1 MKLKLLLIFLALI
14 VSFTGCNLSGSRTGG
29 DDSTDLRL
37 CDGWG
42 SEPTPDLVALLDIF
56 AGENPSVNIIRYTNP
71 DCFPAL
77 ITTGVADSF
86 WVGVGAQLIGTWVQT
101 GDILPV
107 TSIFNDND
115 WLSNYRSEV
124 IDLVSQNGEIWSVP
138 LNIHRL
144 NVLWYNKQIFADN
157 SLTPPVTLSD
167 FFTVASDIDLLGI
180 TPLAISSEGI
190 WAVTLL
196 FESVL
201 LAYMS
206 PAKYRGLWNGTT
218 EWDGTEVQNALNDV
232 VDIFSYVNTN
242 HADIEWVGAAQ
253 LLADGDAAMFIMAD
267 WTNSFLKA
275 NNLTPNVDYGWA
287 PSPGTSGSYLM
298 TCGSFAFCAKAP
310 NSANAVKWLTIC
322 GSKEGQDAFN
332 PIKGSIPARKD
343 YDPSLYDEYLLDAMD
358 DYAVS
363 EIVPISWGGAASDNW
378 AHAIRR
384 VIDKFVVDIEDAG
397 ITKGQAVSTAQAGL
411 VQAYIDYG
419 N

>member
-1 MKLKLLLIFLALI
+1 
-14 VSFTGCNLSGSRTGG
+14 
-29 DDSTDLRL
+29 L
-37 CDGWG
+37 CDWFG
-42 SEPTPDLVALLDIF
+42 SEPTPDGGALLDIF
-56 AGENPSVNIIRYTNP
+56 ADANPSVNIIRYNNS
-71 DCFPAL
+71 DDFPAL

-86 WVGVGAQLIGTWVQT
+86 GVHAGQELIGTWVQT

-107 TSIFNDND
+107 TSIFNDNN

-138 LNIHRL
+138 LNIHRS

-167 FFTVASDIDLLGI
+167 FFTVASDIDLLGLGI
-180 TPLAISSEGI
+180 TPLALSSNGI
-190 WAVTLL
+190 WAVTHL

-201 LAYMS
+201 LASMSS
-206 PAKYRGLWNGTT
+206 PAQYRGLWNGTT
-218 EWDGTEVQNALNDV
+218 DWDGTEVQNALNNT

-242 HADIEWVGAAQ
+242 HADIGWTDAAQ
-253 LLADGDAAMFIMAD
+253 LVADGNAAMFIMGD

-275 NNLTPNVDYGWA
+275 QNLTPNVDYGWA

-298 TCGSFAFCAKAP
+298 SSDSFAFCANAP
-310 NSANAVKWLTIC
+310 NSANAVAWLTIC

-332 PIKGSIPARKD
+332 PIKGSIPARTD
-343 YDPSLYDEYLLDAMD
+343 YNSSLYDEYQLDAMD

-363 EIVPISWGGAASDNW
+363 EIVPSLVHGAAANDNW
-378 AHAIRR
+378 AGAIRG
-384 VIDKFVVDIEDAG
+384 VIRQFVANIEDPG